1 MAWHLTEQ
9 TVSVL
14 GILSV
19 PARTDITMF
28 VKKGRCIAKMLKF
41 QMSSNYEIVF
51 SHLNGPIK
59 TSDL

>member
-1 MAWHLTEQ
+1 M
-9 TVSVL
+9 SVL